1 MTKRKA
7 LPPPPSRRTR
17 PDQPAAAPQ
26 VTQAFAPPYPPG
38 WFDRVMDRI
47 DRLPGPYAL
56 WYGVFALVVFAL
68 ITLAHVLSGMPA
80 FGGDLGQRAYSA
92 FMTAFPA
99 FLAHSLNRTAGRAFA
114 AFEPALRSPAEAPNL
129 RYRLTTAP
137 RWPSLAFSLGSAAY
151 AVLLVFGAPEMG
163 PYLESVFGPPWAVL
177 FFGALSYF
185 VNSHFAYRVIYQLRQ
200 VSRIYRGHAL
210 VRLSDLS
217 PHFALSVLTSR
228 AAIVSILVVSG
239 YLIGYSQLGD
249 PTLTVVILM
258 PNLLLAGAAFA
269 LPLLGAHQLLEAERD
284 RVRREA
290 TLRMEAALAEL
301 HQLVERGDY
310 GRATA
315 VKDAVTALDI
325 ELNRLAHIP
334 TWPWNPGTPRGVAA
348 AVFLPVAIWL
358 IQFGLQRLLG

>member
-1 MTKRKA
+1 MTRRITSPVKHSKQVG
-7 LPPPPSRRTR
+7 PSAR
-17 PDQPAAAPQ
+17 PSES
-26 VTQAFAPPYPPG
+26 AFVPPYPPS

-68 ITLAHVLSGMPA
+68 MTLALAVSGMPA
-80 FGGDLGQRAYSA
+80 FGGDLGQRAYNA

-114 AFEPALRSPAEAPNL
+114 AFEPALRTPAEAPNL

-137 RWPSLAFSLGSAAY
+137 PWPSLAFSLGAAAY
-151 AVLLVFGAPEMG
+151 AVLLIFGAPEMG
-163 PYLESVFGPPWAVL
+163 LFLESIFGPRWAVL

-185 VNSHFAYRVIYQLRQ
+185 VNSHFAYRVIFQLRQ

-210 VRLSDLS
+210 VRLGDLG

-228 AAIVSILVVSG
+228 AAIAAIFVVTGYAIGSAQIGSVTLSLIIL
-239 YLIGYSQLGD
+239 I
-249 PTLTVVILM
+249 
-258 PNLLLAGAAFA
+258 PNLLLAGAAFV

-301 HQLVERGDY
+301 HLIVERRTY
-310 GRATA
+310 GKAPA

-334 TWPWNPGTPRGVAA
+334 TWPWNPGTPRGVLA
-348 AVFLPVAIWL
+348 AVFLPVIIWL